1 MLKNYLVNYFNLKI
15 FFSTNLY
22 SFFLSNFKN
31 LLLRY
36 NKLKPLNVERNIV
49 NFELRN
55 FVIYKNS
62 IGWPAKKILKI
73 KNLRINWIEN
83 KKRMLFYRNV
93 FKKEWKNE
101 EWFVANSSNSLSLR
115 MLIYGRIPIV
125 EFSNFFYE
133 IIPAKFILKYKM

>member
-62 IGWPAKKILKI
+62 IGWPAEKILKI